1 MPGMPIRKGG
11 DMNTVTINT
20 AMLIAIVCIIIGFVT
35 GGFIGYFNKDRRKKT
50 SDDALSEKPGIP
62 PVPLLVD
69 PAKYTELLHLWREK
83 ESAGLFVETSGHL
96 LASSE
101 PLNEKQKTR
110 FIDLIKELADWL
122 NIPPEAI
129 SEKSTNPKLMAVETK
144 AFPADAPNPVQPVQA
159 ESLPIHPNRDAGD
172 PVKTAPIPPPP
183 PVLATVEIPI
193 QSQTPPPIPAY
204 YPPLKPTTK
213 PVVEP
218 AKKKIDSMVEQID
231 NILQEVIQNS
241 EKPDRKIRLVEE
253 PKEGVIVWI
262 ANEHFIG
269 IDAVPDPIVKD
280 LIRMAVK
287 EWDRRTE
294 SHLYTKSQT

>member
-1 MPGMPIRKGG
+1 
-11 DMNTVTINT
+11 MNTVTINT

-35 GGFIGYFNKDRRKKT
+35 GGFIGYFNKDRRKKK
-50 SDDALSEKPGIP
+50 SDDTPGEN
-62 PVPLLVD
+62 PVIQPVTLLVD

-83 ESAGLFVETSGHL
+83 ESAGLLVETSGHL

-101 PLNEKQKTR
+101 PLNEIQKNR

-122 NIPPEAI
+122 NIPHEAI
-129 SEKSTNPKLMAVETK
+129 SEISTDEKLATVENKAVPAETFK
-144 AFPADAPNPVQPVQA
+144 PVQTD
-159 ESLPIHPNRDAGD
+159 SLPIPSNRDAGE

-183 PVLATVEIPI
+183 LVFAAAEIPI
-193 QSQTPPPIPAY
+193 QSQTPSPVPAY
-204 YPPLKPTTK
+204 YPPPKPAPK
-213 PVVEP
+213 PAVEP

-241 EKPDRKIRLVEE
+241 DKPDRKIRLMEE
-253 PKEGVIVWI
+253 PKEGVIVWV